1 MSVSVALDETLWPD
15 GAREEATEVVVD
27 VGVKDDVP
35 VKEADVASRFGTGKT
50 EVDSSDREC
59 VPGVS
64 APVLL
69 AVNV

>member
-1 MSVSVALDETLWPD
+1 M
-15 GAREEATEVVVD
+15 VVD
-27 VGVKDDVP
+27 VGVNDDAP
-35 VKEADVASRFGTGKT
+35 VKGADVASRFGTGKT
-50 EVDSSDREC
+50 EVDSPDREC